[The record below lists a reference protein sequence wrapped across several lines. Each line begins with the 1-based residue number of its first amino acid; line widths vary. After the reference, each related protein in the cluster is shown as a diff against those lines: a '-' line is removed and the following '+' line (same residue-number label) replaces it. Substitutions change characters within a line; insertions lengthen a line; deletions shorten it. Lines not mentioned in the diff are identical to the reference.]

1 MRIVGKDIT
10 MRKSEARERILR
22 IAEKAIRKKGYTNL
36 NVNDIAYQS
45 KVSIG
50 TLYYHFP
57 DGKTSILAEL
67 LSRMQQKAFET
78 SGSMLTSDELLKGK
92 TFDEVLS
99 KLLRAVLDVRQKD
112 RHFLAAVQIEML
124 EDIDKYENVVESLE
138 SLESMTKGW
147 KMFVGFID
155 KLSKMFPDESID
167 IKEHEPVIERMIG
180 TLMTYQI
187 MFPTYFGADDKFV
200 ENLVGMIRT
209 IVRK

>member
-1 MRIVGKDIT
+1 
-10 MRKSEARERILR
+10 MRKSEAKERILR
-22 IAEKAIRKKGYTNL
+22 TAEKTIRKKGYTNL
-36 NVNDIAYQS
+36 NVNDIAYKS

-67 LSRMQQKAFET
+67 LSRMQQKAFES

-92 TFDEVLS
+92 TLDEVLS
-99 KLLRAVLDVRQKD
+99 KLLRAVLDVRRKD

-124 EDIDKYENVVESLE
+124 ADIDKYENVVESLE
-138 SLESMTKGW
+138 SLESMTQGW

-155 KLSKMFPDESID
+155 NLSKMFPDESID
-167 IKEHEPVIERMIG
+167 IKGHETRIERTIG

-187 MFPTYFGADDKFV
+187 MFPEYFGSDEEFV
-200 ENLVGMIRT
+200 EKLVGMIRT
-209 IVRK
+209 ITKK

>member
-1 MRIVGKDIT
+1 MSMT
-10 MRKSEARERILR
+10 MRKSEAKERILR
-22 IAEKAIRKKGYTNL
+22 TAEKAIRKKGYTNL
-36 NVNDIAYQS
+36 NVNDIAYLA

-67 LSRMQQKAFET
+67 LSRMQQNAFET
-78 SGSMLTSDELLKGK
+78 SGSLLKSDELLQGK

-99 KLLRAVLDVRQKD
+99 RLLRAVLDVRRND

-124 EDIDKYENVVESLE
+124 SDLDKYENVVESLE
-138 SLESMTKGW
+138 SLESMTQGW
-147 KMFVGFID
+147 KMFVEFID
-155 KLSKMFPDESID
+155 NLSKMFPDESID
-167 IKEHEPVIERMIG
+167 IKGHETLIERMIG

-187 MFPTYFGADDKFV
+187 MFPGYFGADNEFV
-200 ENLVGMIRT
+200 ANLVSMLRA

>member
-1 MRIVGKDIT
+1 MIIR
-10 MRKSEARERILR
+10 MRKSEAKERILR
-22 IAEKAIRKKGYTNL
+22 TAEKAIRKKGYTNL
-36 NVNDIAYQS
+36 NVNDIAYLA

-67 LSRMQQKAFET
+67 LSQMQQNAFKT
-78 SGSMLTSDELLKGK
+78 SGSLLQSEELLGGK
-92 TFDEVLS
+92 TFDEILS
-99 KLLRAVLDVRQKD
+99 KLLKAVLDIRKND

-124 EDIDKYENVVESLE
+124 ADIDKYETVVESLE
-138 SLESMTKGW
+138 SLDSMNRGW

-155 KLSKMFPDESID
+155 NLSKRFVDESIA
-167 IKEHEPVIERMIG
+167 IKGYEIVIERMIG

-187 MFPTYFGADDKFV
+187 MFPGYFGSDNEFV
-200 ENLVGMIRT
+200 ENLVGVIRA

>member
-1 MRIVGKDIT
+1 

-22 IAEKAIRKKGYTNL
+22 IAERSIRKKGYTNL
-36 NVNDIAYQS
+36 NVNDIAYLS

-57 DGKTSILAEL
+57 GGKTSILAEL

-78 SGSMLTSDELLKGK
+78 SGSLLKSEELLQGK

-99 KLLRAVLDVRQKD
+99 RLLRAVLEVRRND

-124 EDIDKYENVVESLE
+124 ADIDKYENVVESLE
-138 SLESMTKGW
+138 SLDSMNQGW
-147 KMFVGFID
+147 KLFVEFID
-155 KLSKMFPDESID
+155 SLSKMFPEESID
-167 IKEHEPVIERMIG
+167 IKKHENLIERMIG

-187 MFPTYFGADDKFV
+187 MFPEYFGADDEFV
-200 ENLVGMIRT
+200 EKLVGMIRA
-209 IVRK
+209 IVRQ

>member
-1 MRIVGKDIT
+1 
-10 MRKSEARERILR
+10 MRKSEAKERILR
-22 IAEKAIRKKGYTNL
+22 TAEKAIRKKGYTNL

-78 SGSMLTSDELLKGK
+78 SGSLLKSAELLQGN

-99 KLLRAVLDVRQKD
+99 RLLRAVLEVRRND

-124 EDIDKYENVVESLE
+124 ADIDKYENVVESLE
-138 SLESMTKGW
+138 SLDSMNQGW
-147 KMFVGFID
+147 KLFVEFIGN
-155 KLSKMFPDESID
+155 LSKMFPEESID
-167 IKEHEPVIERMIG
+167 IKGYELVIERMIG

-187 MFPTYFGADDKFV
+187 MFPEYFGADNEFF
-200 ENLVGMIRT
+200 ENLLGMIRA
-209 IVRK
+209 IVR

>member
-1 MRIVGKDIT
+1 

-180 TLMTYQI
+180 T
-187 MFPTYFGADDKFV
+187 F
-200 ENLVGMIRT
+200 
-209 IVRK
+209 

>member
-1 MRIVGKDIT
+1 MKIVIK
-10 MRKSEARERILR
+10 MRKSKAKERILR
-22 IAEKAIRKKGYTNL
+22 TAEKTIRKKGYPNL
-36 NVNDIAYQS
+36 NVNDIAYLS

-78 SGSMLTSDELLKGK
+78 SGSLLTSEELLRGK

-99 KLLRAVLDVRQKD
+99 RLLRAVLDLRRKD

-124 EDIDKYENVVESLE
+124 ADIDKYEEIVESLE
-138 SLESMTKGW
+138 SLESMNQGW
-147 KMFVGFID
+147 NMFVQFIHN
-155 KLSKMFPDESID
+155 LSKMFPEDSID
-167 IKEHEPVIERMIG
+167 IKGHEVLIERMIG

-187 MFPTYFGADDKFV
+187 MFPGYLGTDDEFV
-200 ENLVGMIRT
+200 GNLVGILHS
-209 IVRK
+209 IC

>member
-1 MRIVGKDIT
+1 MSMT
-10 MRKSEARERILR
+10 MRKSEAKERILR
-22 IAEKAIRKKGYTNL
+22 TAEKAIRKKGYTNL
-36 NVNDIAYQS
+36 NLNDIAYLA

-67 LSRMQQKAFET
+67 LSRMQQNAFET
-78 SGSMLTSDELLKGK
+78 SGSLLKSDELLQGK

-99 KLLRAVLDVRQKD
+99 RLLRAVLDVRRND

-124 EDIDKYENVVESLE
+124 SDLDKYENVVESLE
-138 SLESMTKGW
+138 SLESMTQGW
-147 KMFVGFID
+147 KMFVEFID
-155 KLSKMFPDESID
+155 NLSKMFPDESID
-167 IKEHEPVIERMIG
+167 IKGHETLIERMIG

-187 MFPTYFGADDKFV
+187 MFPGYFGADNEFV
-200 ENLVGMIRT
+200 ANLVSMLRA

>member
-1 MRIVGKDIT
+1 MSMT
-10 MRKSEARERILR
+10 MRKSEAKERILR
-22 IAEKAIRKKGYTNL
+22 TAEKAIRKKGYTNL
-36 NVNDIAYQS
+36 NVNDIAYLA

-78 SGSMLTSDELLKGK
+78 SGSLLKSDELLQGK

-99 KLLRAVLDVRQKD
+99 RLLRAVLDIRQND

-124 EDIDKYENVVESLE
+124 SDLDKYENVVESLE
-138 SLESMTKGW
+138 SLESMIQGW
-147 KMFVGFID
+147 KMFVEFIGN
-155 KLSKMFPDESID
+155 LSKMFPDESID
-167 IKEHEPVIERMIG
+167 IKGHETLIERMIG

-187 MFPTYFGADDKFV
+187 MFPSYFGSDNEFL
-200 ENLVGMIRT
+200 ENLVSMLRA

>member
-1 MRIVGKDIT
+1 MISLV
-10 MRKSEARERILR
+10 MRKSEAKERILR

-67 LSRMQQKAFET
+67 LSRMQQIAFES
-78 SGSMLTSDELLKGK
+78 SGSMLTSDKLQKGES
-92 TFDEVLS
+92 FDEVLS
-99 KLLRAVLDVRQKD
+99 NLLQVVLDVRRKD

-124 EDIDKYENVVESLE
+124 ANIDKYETVVESLE
-138 SLESMTKGW
+138 SLESMTQGW

-155 KLSKMFPDESID
+155 NLSEISS
-167 IKEHEPVIERMIG
+167 
-180 TLMTYQI
+180 
-187 MFPTYFGADDKFV
+187 
-200 ENLVGMIRT
+200 LVGHT
-209 IVRK
+209 YNVPVDLPAS

>member
-1 MRIVGKDIT
+1 MISLV
-10 MRKSEARERILR
+10 MRKSEAKERILR

-67 LSRMQQKAFET
+67 LSRMQQKAFES
-78 SGSMLTSDELLKGK
+78 SGSMLTSEELLQGK

-99 KLLRAVLDVRQKD
+99 RLLRAVLDVRRKD

-124 EDIDKYENVVESLE
+124 ADIDKYENVVESLE
-138 SLESMTKGW
+138 SLESMTQGW

-155 KLSKMFPDESID
+155 NLSKMFPDELLD
-167 IKEHEPVIERMIG
+167 IKGHETVIERMIG

-187 MFPTYFGADDKFV
+187 MFPTYFGANDEFV
-200 ENLVGMIRT
+200 ENLVGMIRA

>member
-1 MRIVGKDIT
+1 
-10 MRKSEARERILR
+10 MRKSEAKERILR
-22 IAEKAIRKKGYTNL
+22 TAEKAIRKKGYTNL

-67 LSRMQQKAFET
+67 LSRMQQKAFESSGSLLT
-78 SGSMLTSDELLKGK
+78 SGELLKGK
-92 TFDEVLS
+92 SFDEVLS
-99 KLLRAVLDVRQKD
+99 RLLRAVLDLRRKD

-124 EDIDKYENVVESLE
+124 ADIDKYDNVVESLE
-138 SLESMTKGW
+138 SLDSMTQGW

-155 KLSKMFPDESID
+155 NLSKIFPDDSID
-167 IKEHEPVIERMIG
+167 ITGYESLIERMTG

-187 MFPTYFGADDKFV
+187 MFPDYFGSDNEFV